1 MTDEYFLRRL
11 YELAPSDDEVE
22 QNYGSRERFESANG
36 GLESLELSLPPE
48 LSALSDADLQAL
60 VSQNGHQLVLEFEV
74 AGQKGY
80 ESKFKSPCWPAGE
93 SGITIGVGYD
103 LGYNTEAQVTNSWR
117 AHVLASDLQR
127 LLSTVGLKGRAAKDR
142 LADVKD
148 IVLPFDAAVSV
159 YRDTTVPSF
168 ARQTLAA
175 FPGAQELHPD
185 AFSALFSLVYNRGPS
200 MSGSRRSE
208 MRNIREAIAA
218 HRFQAVPHEI
228 RAMKRLWGPEL
239 SGLWKRRDAEALL
252 FEQGLIQ
259 ADRDVVASVNG
270 QTAAGTNG
278 AHPGTSLESMF
289 QYEGDWA
296 NEPPDETE
304 DAPVLERNDWLLEG
318 TQPGWL
324 SVSWPTKDDDSPDYR
339 HLEADDRKLKDCSF
353 EFTAKD
359 LELLIR
365 ANQFEPERTRQR
377 ILFGLR
383 GALLDFSASSP
394 DDKFRQIDRAA
405 LRLKEARPD
414 HADFRCVIGVYNL
427 ETGRLS
433 GFAAST
439 VVKRDALYNF
449 AKASGTPCN
458 LLPTGCYSYV
468 VGPHRGKPG
477 CLRENEPFAVLR
489 NRNNLAFD
497 VLDEWDHKSDPS
509 NWPFDNIH
517 PAFAESS
524 AAKFSSLGCQVIRGS
539 YNAGSKAYTGEF
551 AMFRTALGLAPPGTD
566 NGKTYSYVLLT
577 GLDAAIAA
585 RLRDTGR
592 DSDFATVQRS
602 LARLRHGSRGAS
614 VGVLQRAF
622 GLPENN
628 VLDASTKKALAD
640 HQKSKLGW
648 ADGVYAPAMDA
659 ALGLEVFAPQ
669 PMVVSSL
676 SGTRSFESASSMP
689 TLESLYLDL
698 GRRVRAAERQPE
710 ALGAAYLP
718 QYETATPE
726 SLADLIDFGKRA
738 FARVEISVQALLC
751 GDAAADN
758 EQRQVLQQALGEAA
772 NWGPDK
778 LVDVLSSLLG
788 SYLFLIPPI
797 NRIAAQ
803 ILVERVLKP
812 TFDEAHRTIAPT
824 LNQACSLWARDLQ
837 RRHVTNEPTPSTNL
851 TTAT

>member
-1 MTDEYFLRRL
+1 MTNDFFIRRL

-22 QNYGSRERFESANG
+22 QNYGSRERFDPGDG
-36 GLESLELSLPPE
+36 GLESLETAIPADIRALQDNELQSL
-48 LSALSDADLQAL
+48 LSD
-60 VSQNGHQLVLEFEV
+60 NGHLLVLEFEV

-80 ESKFKSPCWPAGE
+80 ERKYRNPCWPAGE

-103 LGYNTEAQVTNSWR
+103 LGYNTDEDVARSWQPF
-117 AHVLASDLQR
+117 LPTPDLQR
-127 LLSTVGLKGRAAKDR
+127 LIETVGLKGRAAKAR

-148 IVLPFDAAVSV
+148 VVVPFDAAVAV
-159 YRDTTVPSF
+159 YRDTTVPRF
-168 ARQTLAA
+168 ARLTLAA
-175 FPGAQELHPD
+175 FPNARELHPD
-185 AFSALFSLVYNRGPS
+185 AFSALFSLVYNRGS
-200 MSGSRRSE
+200 SLQGSRRAE
-208 MRNIREAIAA
+208 MRNIRDHMAA
-218 HRFQAVPHEI
+218 RRFQAVPNEI

-252 FEQGLIQ
+252 FEQGLIA
-259 ADRDVVASVNG
+259 ADRNAVVASSA
-270 QTAAGTNG
+270 QTTTNG
-278 AHPGTSLESMF
+278 AATGSSIESF
-289 QYEGDWA
+289 RYDGDWA
-296 NEPPDETE
+296 DAPPDVTE
-304 DAPVLERNDWLLEG
+304 DVPVLERSDWLLEG
-318 TQPGWL
+318 TQPPWL
-324 SVSWPTKDDDSPDYR
+324 SVSWPSNDDDSPEYR
-339 HLEADDRKLKDCSF
+339 HVEAEDRALKDCSF

-365 ANQFEPERTRQR
+365 ANAFEPERGRKR
-377 ILFGLR
+377 IVFGLR
-383 GALLDFSASSP
+383 GALLDFSAATA
-394 DDKFRQIDRAA
+394 DEKYRQVDRAA

-427 ETGRLS
+427 DTGRLS

-439 VVKRDALYNF
+439 VVKRDSLYSF
-449 AKASGTPCN
+449 AKANGSPCN

-477 CLRENEPFAVLR
+477 CLRENEPFAVMR

-497 VLDEWDHKSDPS
+497 VKDEWDYKPEPH

-539 YNAGSKAYTGEF
+539 YNAGSRKYTGEF
-551 AMFRTALGLAPPGTD
+551 AAFRDALGLKAPGSD
-566 NGKTYSYVLLT
+566 DGQTYSYVLVT
-577 GLDAAIAA
+577 GLDAAISA
-585 RLRDTGR
+585 RLRDVGR
-592 DSDFATVQRS
+592 DTDFASVQRS
-602 LARLRHGSRGAS
+602 LARLRQGSRGPS
-614 VGVLQRAF
+614 VGELQRAV
-622 GLPENN
+622 GLTPTN
-628 VLDASTKKALAD
+628 VLDAKTRKAFAD
-640 HQKSKLGW
+640 LQTSRLGW

-659 ALGLEVFAPQ
+659 ALGLQIFTSQ
-669 PMVVSSL
+669 PLVVSSL
-676 SGTRSFESASSMP
+676 GNGARQFESFQEMP
-689 TLESLYLDL
+689 PLESLYLEL

-718 QYETATPE
+718 NYEAATPE

-751 GDAAADN
+751 GDDAADSD
-758 EQRQVLQQALGEAA
+758 QRQMLQQALGEAA

-778 LVDVLSSLLG
+778 LVDVLATLLG
-788 SYLFLIPPI
+788 GYLFLIPPI

-812 TFDEAHRTIAPT
+812 TFDEAHRTIMPT

-837 RRHVTNEPTPSTNL
+837 RRHGPSNTVISNL
-851 TTAT
+851 TTAA